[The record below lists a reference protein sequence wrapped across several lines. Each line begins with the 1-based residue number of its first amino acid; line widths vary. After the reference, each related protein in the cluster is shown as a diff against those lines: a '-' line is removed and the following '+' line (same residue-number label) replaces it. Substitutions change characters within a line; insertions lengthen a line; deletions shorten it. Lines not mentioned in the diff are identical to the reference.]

1 MGTFHND
8 KGELHGITVVVDTTG
23 SRVVIGR
30 CEEVTPVAVILN
42 DAESHET
49 GAGGKSKDDFI
60 RRAAQVGVWPKL
72 KRVVVPIGEV
82 ASIRRLGEISIS

>member
-42 DAESHET
+42 DAESHEA
-49 GAGGKSKDDFI
+49 GAEGKSKDDFI

-72 KRVVVPIGEV
+72 ARVTIPKGDVV
-82 ASIRRLGEISIS
+82 SIRRLGEISLS